1 MLKTIKVKAKDTI
14 TNKKSGTEWAFLN
27 LPLSVLLGIL
37 GVLYIANSH
46 HAEKKIRK
54 IEKLEREVKLLKSE
68 YVEIQAKIMEQSTPM
83 KMLKNNSDNKLGYD
97 DGEIVKM
104 D

>member
-1 MLKTIKVKAKDTI
+1 MKEKNTI

-27 LPLSVLLGIL
+27 MPLSVLLGFL
-37 GVLYIANSH
+37 GVIYIANSH
-46 HAEKKIRK
+46 HAQKKIRK

-68 YVEIQAKIMEQSTPM
+68 YVEIQTKIMEQSTPM
-83 KMLKNNSDNKLGYD
+83 KMLKNNGQNKLGYEK
-97 DGEIVKM
+97 GEIVKI

>member
-1 MLKTIKVKAKDTI
+1 MKEKNTI

-27 LPLSVLLGIL
+27 MPLSVLLGFL
-37 GVLYIANSH
+37 GVIYIANSH
-46 HAEKKIRK
+46 HAQKKIRK

-68 YVEIQAKIMEQSTPM
+68 YVDIQTKIMEQSTPM
-83 KMLKNNSDNKLGYD
+83 KMLKNNEQNKLGYEK
-97 DGEIVKM
+97 GEIVKI

>member
-1 MLKTIKVKAKDTI
+1 LKEKNTI

-27 LPLSVLLGIL
+27 MPLSVLLGFL
-37 GVLYIANSH
+37 GVIYIANSH
-46 HAEKKIRK
+46 HAQKKIRK

-68 YVEIQAKIMEQSTPM
+68 YVEIQTKIMEQSTPM
-83 KMLKNNSDNKLGYD
+83 KMLKNNEQNKLGYEK
-97 DGEIVKM
+97 GEIVKI

>member
-1 MLKTIKVKAKDTI
+1 MKEKNTI

-27 LPLSVLLGIL
+27 MPLSVLLGFL
-37 GVLYIANSH
+37 GVIYIANSH
-46 HAEKKIRK
+46 HAQKKIRK

-68 YVEIQAKIMEQSTPM
+68 YVEIQTKIMEQSTPM
-83 KMLKNNSDNKLGYD
+83 KMLKNNEQNKLGYEK
-97 DGEIVKM
+97 GEIVKI